1 MKRFGVFALLAFTF
15 LALVSA
21 VSAEPRLAK
30 NFVAHLDAG
39 NEVPEEVHTFA
50 TGQAIFQLNPAED
63 EISYRLIV
71 ANIENVIQAH
81 IHLGVAGVNGPVLA
95 FLVGPFA
102 PDGGRFDGV
111 IAEGTITADDVIGP
125 LFGDLSSLIANMR
138 SGATYVNVHTVEFP
152 AGEIRGQIRPAGLSE

>member
-15 LALVSA
+15 LALVSM

-30 NFVAHLDAG
+30 NFVAHLDGG
-39 NEVPEEVHTFA
+39 NEVPEVHTFA

-63 EISYRLIV
+63 EINYKLIV

-81 IHLGVAGVNGPVLA
+81 IHLGVAGVNGPVVA

-111 IAEGTITADDVIGP
+111 IAEGTITAADVIGP
-125 LFGDLSSLIANMR
+125 LSGDLSSLIANMR
-138 SGATYVNVHTVEFP
+138 SGATYVNVHTGDFP
-152 AGEIRGQIRPAGLSE
+152 PGEIRGQIRSAGLSE